1 MSTSKKCPFY
11 QDSRSLTVSRG
22 YCNLIGGQTICGGTI
37 EFCENP
43 DALKKRCLEEKNN
56 EGSNHKGKDVPKRN
70 LSNYKVLVV
79 DDEEPMRKM
88 MSTIL
93 LKLGHQCIT
102 ASNGLEALNKIIQNK
117 VDAVI
122 TDIVMPEMD
131 GITLAKEILVQ
142 YPNLPVMVMTGHGK
156 EYSAQSAI
164 AAGARDFI
172 EKPFSMDEFILRLNK
187 MMRDYEILCQ
197 IEAKQSEMVSHLS
210 KKSSEE
216 INKLKREIESLKSK
230 LCSASGLWQ

>member
-1 MSTSKKCPFY
+1 MSTVKKCSFY
-11 QDSRSLTVSRG
+11 QDSQSLTVSRG
-22 YCNLIGGQTICGGTI
+22 YCNLIGSQTICGGTI

-43 DALKKRCLEEKNN
+43 ETLKKRCWEEKSK
-56 EGSNHKGKDVPKRN
+56 EESNHKRKDGHQRN

-88 MSTIL
+88 MSTLL
-93 LKLGHQCIT
+93 LKIGHQCIT
-102 ASNGLEALNKIIQNK
+102 ASNGLEALNKLNQNK
-117 VDAVI
+117 VDAVV

-131 GITLAKEILVQ
+131 GITFAKEILVR
-142 YPNLPVMVMTGHGK
+142 YPNLPVMVMTGHRK

-164 AAGARDFI
+164 SAGARDFI
-172 EKPFSMDEFILRLNK
+172 EKPFSMDEFVLRLNK
-187 MMRDYEILCQ
+187 MMHDYEILCQ
-197 IEAKQSEMVSHLS
+197 LEVKQTEMVFQLN

-230 LCSASGLWQ
+230 LYSVSG